1 MDPIRELLTSVLDE
15 VRGEDAGETAQY
27 IPELA
32 SADPDRL
39 GMAVVDPRG
48 RMIALGDDDA
58 FTIQSISKPFVFA
71 LALDALGRDEVLRH
85 VGVEPSGE
93 PFNAISLEEGT
104 GRPANPLINAGAIAT
119 TGLIPGPAADERAER
134 IVAGLS
140 RFAGRE
146 LRIDD
151 EVYASEASTG
161 DRNRALAHLLRSYE
175 VIDDDPREVVDAYFR
190 QCSVLVTVSDLAV
203 MAATLAFGGRHPVTG
218 EQVVSAR
225 TARDVVSVMTSCGMY
240 DASGSWLIRVGL
252 PAKSGVSGGLIALS
266 PSQFGVG
273 VFSPRL
279 DEHGNSTRGQLL
291 LERLSDTLGMHVFE
305 QHQGIATPH
314 VTVARETDGTVR
326 VSLDGELSFSGAERV
341 LTALRGIELPAS
353 HARLVVD
360 LSAVTQ
366 LHPAALAVL
375 REEVANAGGTVVV
388 EGCGSAGWGRVR
400 RGLRRAGGALA
411 CVSARGRMPRGGAP
425 RSPDPDHPHRTPP
438 TPPRTCRH
446 RPRPPERSS
455 TRRCRRRP
463 AATPAIR
470 GAAPRP
476 AGARVWAS
484 GRP

>member
-1 MDPIRELLTSVLDE
+1 MDPVREMLTSVLEE

-39 GMAVVDPRG
+39 ALAIADPHG
-48 RMIALGDDDA
+48 RRIALGDEDP

-119 TGLIPGPAADERAER
+119 TGLIPGPSAGERAAR
-134 IVAGLS
+134 IVEGLS
-140 RFAGRE
+140 RFAGRTLQVDE
-146 LRIDD
+146 

-161 DRNRALAHLLRSYE
+161 DRNRALAHLLRSYG
-175 VIDDDPREVVDAYFR
+175 VIETDPHEVVEAYFR
-190 QCSVLVTVSDLAV
+190 QCSVLVTVADLAV

-252 PAKSGVSGGLIALS
+252 PAKSGVSGGVIAIS

-279 DEHGNSTRGQLL
+279 DEYGNSTRGQRL
-291 LERLSDTLGMHVFE
+291 LERLSDALGLHVFE
-305 QHQGIATPH
+305 QHQSIATPH
-314 VTVARETDGTVR
+314 VAVSHGEDGTVR
-326 VSLDGELSFSGAERV
+326 VALDGELSFSGAERV
-341 LTALRGIELPAS
+341 LNALRNVELPAS
-353 HARLVVD
+353 SAPLLVD
-360 LSAVTQ
+360 LTRLTQ
-366 LHPAALAVL
+366 LQPAALAVL
-375 REEVANAGGTVVV
+375 REQVDGLGGTVRV
-388 EGCGSAGWGRVR
+388 EA
-400 RGLRRAGGALA
+400 
-411 CVSARGRMPRGGAP
+411 
-425 RSPDPDHPHRTPP
+425 
-438 TPPRTCRH
+438 
-446 RPRPPERSS
+446 
-455 TRRCRRRP
+455 
-463 AATPAIR
+463 
-470 GAAPRP
+470 
-476 AGARVWAS
+476 
-484 GRP
+484 

>member
-1 MDPIRELLTSVLDE
+1 MDPVREMLTSVLEE

-39 GMAVVDPRG
+39 ALAIADPHG
-48 RMIALGDDDA
+48 RRIALGDEDP

-119 TGLIPGPAADERAER
+119 TGLIPGPSAGERAAR
-134 IVAGLS
+134 IVEGLS
-140 RFAGRE
+140 RFAGRTLQVDE
-146 LRIDD
+146 

-161 DRNRALAHLLRSYE
+161 DRNRALAHLLRSYG
-175 VIDDDPREVVDAYFR
+175 VIETDPHEVVEAYFR
-190 QCSVLVTVSDLAV
+190 QCSVLVTVADLAV

-252 PAKSGVSGGLIALS
+252 PAKSGVSGGIVALS

-279 DEHGNSTRGQLL
+279 DAYGNSTRGQLV
-291 LERLSDTLGMHVFE
+291 LERLSDALGLHVFE
-305 QHQGIATPH
+305 QHQSIATPH
-314 VTVARETDGTVR
+314 VAVSHGEDGTVR
-326 VSLDGELSFSGAERV
+326 VALDGELSFSGAERV
-341 LTALRGIELPAS
+341 LNALRNVELPAS
-353 HARLVVD
+353 SAPLLVD
-360 LSAVTQ
+360 LTRVTQ
-366 LHPAALAVL
+366 LQPAALAVL
-375 REEVANAGGTVVV
+375 REQVDGLGGTVRV
-388 EGCGSAGWGRVR
+388 EA
-400 RGLRRAGGALA
+400 
-411 CVSARGRMPRGGAP
+411 
-425 RSPDPDHPHRTPP
+425 
-438 TPPRTCRH
+438 
-446 RPRPPERSS
+446 
-455 TRRCRRRP
+455 
-463 AATPAIR
+463 
-470 GAAPRP
+470 
-476 AGARVWAS
+476 
-484 GRP
+484 

>member
-1 MDPIRELLTSVLDE
+1 MDPVREMLTSVLDE

-39 GMAVVDPRG
+39 ALAIADPHG
-48 RMIALGDDDA
+48 RRIALGDEDP

-119 TGLIPGPAADERAER
+119 TGLIPGPSAGERAAR
-134 IVAGLS
+134 IVEGLS
-140 RFAGRE
+140 RFAGRTLQVDE
-146 LRIDD
+146 

-161 DRNRALAHLLRSYE
+161 DRNRALAHLLRSYG
-175 VIDDDPREVVDAYFR
+175 VIETDPHEVVEAYFR
-190 QCSVLVTVSDLAV
+190 QCSVLVTVADLAV

-252 PAKSGVSGGLIALS
+252 PAKSGVSGGIVALS

-279 DEHGNSTRGQLL
+279 DAYGNSTRGQLV
-291 LERLSDTLGMHVFE
+291 LERLSDALGLHVFE
-305 QHQGIATPH
+305 QHQSIATPH
-314 VTVARETDGTVR
+314 VAVSHGEDGTVR
-326 VSLDGELSFSGAERV
+326 VALDGELSFSGAERV
-341 LTALRGIELPAS
+341 LNALRNVELPAS
-353 HARLVVD
+353 SAPLLVD
-360 LSAVTQ
+360 LTRVTQ
-366 LHPAALAVL
+366 LQPAALAVL
-375 REEVANAGGTVVV
+375 REQVDGLGGTVRV
-388 EGCGSAGWGRVR
+388 EA
-400 RGLRRAGGALA
+400 
-411 CVSARGRMPRGGAP
+411 
-425 RSPDPDHPHRTPP
+425 
-438 TPPRTCRH
+438 
-446 RPRPPERSS
+446 
-455 TRRCRRRP
+455 
-463 AATPAIR
+463 
-470 GAAPRP
+470 
-476 AGARVWAS
+476 
-484 GRP
+484 

>member
-240 DASGSWLIRVGL
+240 DASG
-252 PAKSGVSGGLIALS
+252 
-266 PSQFGVG
+266 
-273 VFSPRL
+273 
-279 DEHGNSTRGQLL
+279 
-291 LERLSDTLGMHVFE
+291 
-305 QHQGIATPH
+305 
-314 VTVARETDGTVR
+314 
-326 VSLDGELSFSGAERV
+326 
-341 LTALRGIELPAS
+341 
-353 HARLVVD
+353 
-360 LSAVTQ
+360 
-366 LHPAALAVL
+366 
-375 REEVANAGGTVVV
+375 
-388 EGCGSAGWGRVR
+388 
-400 RGLRRAGGALA
+400 
-411 CVSARGRMPRGGAP
+411 
-425 RSPDPDHPHRTPP
+425 
-438 TPPRTCRH
+438 
-446 RPRPPERSS
+446 
-455 TRRCRRRP
+455 
-463 AATPAIR
+463 
-470 GAAPRP
+470 
-476 AGARVWAS
+476 
-484 GRP
+484 